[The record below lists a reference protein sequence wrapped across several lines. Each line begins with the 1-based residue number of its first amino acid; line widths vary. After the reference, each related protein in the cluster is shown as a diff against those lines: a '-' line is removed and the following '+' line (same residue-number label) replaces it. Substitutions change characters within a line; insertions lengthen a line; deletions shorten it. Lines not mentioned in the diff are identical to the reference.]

1 MNTHG
6 NWMYDIKWE
15 LNEKEKQICIMYLM
29 VIMIIIIREFICEH
43 PHDRR
48 HFHNV
53 RMCSCIEV

>member
-1 MNTHG
+1 
-6 NWMYDIKWE
+6 MYDIKWE